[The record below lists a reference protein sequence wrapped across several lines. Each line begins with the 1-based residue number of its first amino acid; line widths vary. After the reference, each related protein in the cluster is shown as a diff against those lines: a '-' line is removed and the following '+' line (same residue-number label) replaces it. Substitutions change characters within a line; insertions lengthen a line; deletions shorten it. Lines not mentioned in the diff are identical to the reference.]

1 MKQSLSEAVK
11 KAAANPDRASLHPD
25 ALIFHRIRIDES
37 TIPVVLNST
46 GPNAYACGQDR
57 RRQRRERERRRNR

>member
-11 KAAANPDRASLHPD
+11 KAAANPDRASLHPEV
-25 ALIFHRIRIDES
+25 LIFSRIPEC
-37 TIPVVLNST
+37 TIPVVLNPT
-46 GPNAYACGQDR
+46 GPEAYACGQDR